1 MTPALSRIAN
11 AIAHIVDEDGCRS
24 IGEQV
29 GASKSSVSHWGSDP
43 GHWPLTAV
51 MCLAARHE
59 SLRQALVDA
68 LRDQAQPMP
77 GDLVGLLA
85 ADASLTASI
94 NADTIAAL
102 GDGRID
108 VREAQRIRADL
119 VKRMEHDAVLLR
131 SLDAAQGVRP

>member
-1 MTPALSRIAN
+1 MSPTLSRIAN
-11 AIAHIVDEDGCRS
+11 AIGAVVLDQGVRTTGD
-24 IGEQV
+24 QV
-29 GASKSSVSHWGSDP
+29 GAGKSSISRWGDDLNL
-43 GHWPLTAV
+43 WPIAAV
-51 MCLAARHE
+51 LALAAHHE
-59 SLRQALVDA
+59 SLRQALIDA

-77 GDLVGLLA
+77 SDLVGLLA
-85 ADASLTASI
+85 DDASLTASI